1 MIRLIAFDMDGTV
14 LDDHK
19 KILPQTKEVLERL
32 AEQGIELV
40 PATGRPFCGL
50 SPEIERLQGVR
61 YVITCNGAGIYEKE
75 TGNCLMGDNISLD
88 SLLPLLTELE
98 PLSVMADPFLKGKA
112 FMSAKNRP
120 LVEKMHVSE
129 ELKEYIRTSRTLVPD
144 LVEYLRERGDDVEKL
159 TINFAENED
168 GVLQGYDEVLTIVR
182 KYPQMNAVSGGIR
195 NIEITKSGVT
205 KASALMWLGEYLA
218 IDREEII
225 AFGDSENDLEMLR
238 AAGIGVA
245 MENAEKEAKEVAD
258 FVTLSNTDNGIVY
271 ALQKFGVLA

>member
-61 YVITCNGAGIYEKE
+61 YVITCNGADIYEKE

-112 FMSAKNRP
+112 FMSEKNRP

>member
-75 TGNCLMGDNISLD
+75 TGNYLMGDNISLD

-98 PLSVMADPFLKGKA
+98 PLSVMADPFL
-112 FMSAKNRP
+112 
-120 LVEKMHVSE
+120 
-129 ELKEYIRTSRTLVPD
+129 
-144 LVEYLRERGDDVEKL
+144 
-159 TINFAENED
+159 
-168 GVLQGYDEVLTIVR
+168 
-182 KYPQMNAVSGGIR
+182 
-195 NIEITKSGVT
+195 
-205 KASALMWLGEYLA
+205 
-218 IDREEII
+218 
-225 AFGDSENDLEMLR
+225 
-238 AAGIGVA
+238 
-245 MENAEKEAKEVAD
+245 
-258 FVTLSNTDNGIVY
+258 
-271 ALQKFGVLA
+271 